1 MKYTRLTSVSDP
13 DILCLL
19 HLYSLPE
26 ISRYISIDKE
36 NYWNYV
42 TSSENVFYYKV
53 FDDNILVAC
62 VHIERYDD
70 ILCLSVLTVPE
81 YQKRGIGTAVLKDI
95 QNDVFSF
102 GYKRIEVS
110 VDKTNTPSIKLFTKM
125 GFYEVSREDELINYL
140 WER

>member
-1 MKYTRLTSVSDP
+1 MTYTRLTSVSDP
-13 DILCLL
+13 DISCLF

-42 TSSENVFYYKV
+42 TSSENVYYYKV
-53 FDDNILVAC
+53 FDDNKLVAC

-70 ILCLSVLTVPE
+70 TLCLSVLTVPE

-95 QNDVFSF
+95 QNDIFSF
-102 GYKRIEVS
+102 GCKRIEVS
-110 VDKTNTPSIKLFTKM
+110 VDETNTPSIKLFTKM
-125 GFYEVSREDELINYL
+125 GFYEVSREDELINYI
-140 WER
+140 WEW